1 MKSKK
6 NVKKYRKKSTR
17 NYGKKSQKK
26 GGTNHPLAIKVKY
39 ASHVDL
45 TDQSEEVYFKFQYNI
60 CAIYSN
66 PIFFIKTTDCD
77 NEYNKVPINHPVQL
91 RTPCQEMKNITL
103 NSNNKHFI
111 VPAVT
116 KENIMYILKDEMN
129 FDTEILFITSHSH
142 DNKILCEDINGKCY
156 LKRDKDNHLYI
167 CNSNQ
172 LMSCEEFCSN
182 LLVKNSIKLLF
193 FNCCSML
200 PFALEVSREFPKL
213 YIICWST
220 DAEDV
225 SCLEF
230 QKKILDELN
239 KLQGDDLKDDNLKI
253 VYKNAAISFIN
264 SCGNIERIKDP
275 SEFSKNE
282 LMTLRP
288 TGLNCLI
295 KNEVLIDKLEN
306 LVYEYGVHEDVEV
319 PELL

>member
-26 GGTNHPLAIKVKY
+26 GGTNHHLAIKVKY
-39 ASHVDL
+39 VSPVVL
-45 TDQSEEVYFKFQYNI
+45 TDQSEKVYFKFQYNI

-66 PIFFIKTTDCD
+66 PIFFIKTTGCD
-77 NEYNKVPINHPVQL
+77 TIYKEVPINHPVQL

-116 KENIMYILKDEMN
+116 KEDIMYILKDEMN
-129 FDTEILFITSHSH
+129 FNTEILFITSHSH
-142 DNKILCEDINGKCY
+142 NNKILCEDINGKCY
-156 LKRDKDNHLYI
+156 LKRDNDTHLYI

-200 PFALEVSREFPKL
+200 PFALEVSTKFPKL

-239 KLQGDDLKDDNLKI
+239 KSQGGALKDDNLI
-253 VYKNAAISFIN
+253 TVYKNAAKSFIN
-264 SCGNIERIKDP
+264 SCGNNERIKDP
-275 SEFSKNE
+275 SNCPRNE

-295 KNEVLIDKLEN
+295 KNGVLIVKLES
-306 LVYEYGVHEDVEV
+306 LVDKHVVHEEVEL

>member
-26 GGTNHPLAIKVKY
+26 GGTNPLHTTNEQY
-39 ASHVDL
+39 ALHVDL
-45 TDQSEEVYFKFQYNI
+45 TDHSEKDFFKFQYNI

-66 PIFFIKTTDCD
+66 PIFFIKTTECD
-77 NEYNKVPINHPVQL
+77 TIYKELPINHPVQL

-116 KENIMYILKDEMN
+116 KENIEYILKNEMN

-156 LKRDKDNHLYI
+156 LKRDNDNHLYI

-182 LLVKNSIKLLF
+182 LPVKNSIKLLF

-200 PFALEVSREFPKL
+200 PFALEVSKKFPNL

-239 KLQGDDLKDDNLKI
+239 KSQGGALKDDNLI
-253 VYKNAAISFIN
+253 TVYKNAAKSFIN
-264 SCGNIERIKDP
+264 SCGNNERIKDP
-275 SEFSKNE
+275 SNCPRNE

-295 KNEVLIDKLEN
+295 KNEVLIVRLESLVDKH
-306 LVYEYGVHEDVEV
+306 VVHEEVEV
-319 PELL
+319 PKLL

>member
-26 GGTNHPLAIKVKY
+26 GGTNPPHAINGQYV
-39 ASHVDL
+39 SLVDL
-45 TDQSEEVYFKFQYNI
+45 TEQSEEVYFKFQYNI

-66 PIFFIKTTDCD
+66 PIFFIKTTNCD
-77 NEYNKVPINHPVQL
+77 TNYNTVPINHPVQL

-116 KENIMYILKDEMN
+116 KEDIMYILKDKMN

-156 LKRDKDNHLYI
+156 LQRNNDLYI

-200 PFALEVSREFPKL
+200 PFALGVSRKFPKL

-239 KLQGDDLKDDNLKI
+239 KLQGHDLKDDNLKI
-253 VYKNAAISFIN
+253 VYKNAAESFIN

-275 SEFSKNE
+275 SKCSKNE

-295 KNEVLIDKLEN
+295 ENEVLIVKLEN
-306 LVYEYGVHEDVEV
+306 LVDKHVVHEKVEL

>member
-26 GGTNHPLAIKVKY
+26 GGTNPLHTINGQY

-156 LKRDKDNHLYI
+156 LQRNNDLYI

-172 LMSCEEFCSN
+172 LMSCAEFCTN
-182 LLVKNSIKLLF
+182 LPVKESIKLLF

-200 PFALEVSREFPKL
+200 SFALEVSNKFPNL

-239 KLQGDDLKDDNLKI
+239 KSQGGALKGDLI
-253 VYKNAAISFIN
+253 TVYKNAAKSFIN
-264 SCGNIERIKDP
+264 SCGNIKRIKDP
-275 SEFSKNE
+275 SKCPRNE

>member
-26 GGTNHPLAIKVKY
+26 GGTNHPYTINGHYTSLDK
-39 ASHVDL
+39 L
-45 TDQSEEVYFKFQYNI
+45 TDRSEEVYFKFQYNI

-66 PIFFIKTTDCD
+66 PIFFIRTTDCD
-77 NEYNKVPINHPVQL
+77 TIYKEVPINHPVQL

-116 KENIMYILKDEMN
+116 KEDIMYILKDKMN
-129 FDTEILFITSHSH
+129 FNTEILFITSHSH
-142 DNKILCEDINGKCY
+142 NNKILCEDINGKCY
-156 LKRDKDNHLYI
+156 LKRDNHLYI

-200 PFALEVSREFPKL
+200 PFALEVSEKFPKL

-220 DAEDV
+220 DAEDG

-239 KLQGDDLKDDNLKI
+239 KLQGHDLKDDNLI
-253 VYKNAAISFIN
+253 TVYKNAAESFIN
-264 SCGNIERIKDP
+264 SCGNIKRIKDP
-275 SEFSKNE
+275 SECLRNE

-295 KNEVLIDKLEN
+295 QNGKFIVTLES
-306 LVYEYGVHEDVEV
+306 LVDEYVVHKEAQV